1 MEGDVPGG
9 EVADGRQFVDSV
21 VVTGA
26 SKGIGYAI
34 AERLLQAGWAVVGI
48 ARRHNE
54 GLSALEN
61 ANAATFRTVLGD
73 VRERATHERA
83 AEVAQQ
89 LGRLSGWVNN
99 AGIELQTRAHDLDD
113 HDMHEVLQVNL
124 VGYLLGCSV
133 ACAVFVREHTPGAI
147 VNISS
152 IRAIVSFPSGFV
164 YEAANGGRDA
174 LTRSVA
180 VQYGHLGIRCNAIRP
195 GTILTPLVQL
205 DLDRAPDPVALR
217 AEWNREHPLQRVGL
231 PDEVAH
237 AVAFLLSPQAS
248 FITGAFLNV
257 DGGATARSYPYPPD
271 HNIPNMPGWPPAQP
285 A

>member
-1 MEGDVPGG
+1 ME
-9 EVADGRQFVDSV
+9 SV

-34 AERLLQAGWAVVGI
+34 ARRLLQDGWAVVGV
-48 ARRHNE
+48 ARHRNADLE
-54 GLSALEN
+54 GLE
-61 ANAATFRTVLGD
+61 AAYPAVFRSVLGD
-73 VRERATHERA
+73 VRHRATHERA
-83 AEVAQQ
+83 ADVASG

-99 AGIELQTRAHDLDD
+99 AGIEIQTRAHDLNDA
-113 HDMHEVLQVNL
+113 DMHEVLQVNL

-133 ACAVFVREHTPGAI
+133 ACAVFVRERTPGAI

-180 VQYGHLGIRCNAIRP
+180 VQYGHLGIRCNAVRP
-195 GTILTPLVQL
+195 GTILTPLALL
-205 DLDRAPDPVALR
+205 DLERAADPAALR
-217 AEWNREHPLQRVGL
+217 AEWDREQPLGRVGL
-231 PDEVAH
+231 PEEVAD
-237 AVAFLLSPQAS
+237 AVAFLLSPRAA

-271 HNIPNMPGWPPAQP
+271 HNIPNMPGWPPDP
-285 A
+285 SG

>member
-1 MEGDVPGG
+1 M
-9 EVADGRQFVDSV
+9 DSV

-34 AERLLQAGWAVVGI
+34 AERLLEDGWAVVGV
-48 ARRHNE
+48 ARHRNADLDE
-54 GLSALEN
+54 LE
-61 ANAATFRTVLGD
+61 AAHPTAFRAVLGD
-73 VRERATHERA
+73 VRHRATHEKA
-83 AEVAQQ
+83 AEVVQG
-89 LGRLSGWVNN
+89 LGRLAGWVNN
-99 AGIELQTRAHDLDD
+99 AGIELQTRAHDLNDD
-113 HDMHEVLQVNL
+113 DMHEVLQVNL

-133 ACAVFVREHTPGAI
+133 ACAVFVREGTPGAI

-152 IRAIVSFPSGFV
+152 IRAIVSFPSGFA

-217 AEWNREHPLQRVGL
+217 AEWNREQPLGRVGL
-231 PDEVAH
+231 PEEVAH
-237 AVAFLLSPQAS
+237 AVAFLLSPRAS
-248 FITGAFLNV
+248 FITGTFLNV

-271 HNIPNMPGWPPAQP
+271 HNIPNMPGWPPTP
-285 A
+285 PE

>member
-1 MEGDVPGG
+1 VE
-9 EVADGRQFVDSV
+9 SV

-34 AERLLQAGWAVVGI
+34 AERLLQDGWQVVGI
-48 ARRHNE
+48 ARHRND
-54 GLSALEN
+54 GLAALE
-61 ANAATFRTVLGD
+61 AGHGAAFRPVLGD

-83 AEVAQQ
+83 ALVAQGM
-89 LGRLSGWVNN
+89 GRLTGWVNN
-99 AGIELQTRAHDLDD
+99 AGIEIQTRAHDLND
-113 HDMHEVLQVNL
+113 HDMQETLQVNL

-133 ACAVFVREHTPGAI
+133 ACAEFVRARTPGAI

-152 IRAIVSFPSGFV
+152 IRAIVSFPSGFA

-180 VQYGHLGIRCNAIRP
+180 VQYGHLGIRCNAVRP
-195 GTILTPLVQL
+195 GTILTPLTQL

-217 AEWNREHPLQRVGL
+217 AEWDKEQPLRRVGM
-231 PDEVAH
+231 PEEVAH
-237 AVAFLLSPQAS
+237 TVAFLLSPQVT
-248 FITGAFLNV
+248 FITGAFINV

-271 HNIPNMPGWPPAQP
+271 HNIPNMPGWPPVGQGDAP
-285 A
+285 RLP

>member
-1 MEGDVPGG
+1 ME
-9 EVADGRQFVDSV
+9 SV

-26 SKGIGYAI
+26 SKGIGFGI
-34 AERLLQAGWAVVGI
+34 AGRLLHDGWQVVGI
-48 ARRHNE
+48 ARHRNE
-54 GLSALEN
+54 GFDCLEASHGAAFRAL
-61 ANAATFRTVLGD
+61 LGD
-73 VRERATHERA
+73 VRERETHERA
-83 AEVAQQ
+83 ARAAQEM
-89 LGRLSGWVNN
+89 GRLAGWVNN
-99 AGIELQTRAHDLDD
+99 AGIEIQTRAHDLNDT
-113 HDMHEVLQVNL
+113 DMQEVLQVNL

-133 ACAVFVREHTPGAI
+133 ACAVFVKECTPGSI

-195 GTILTPLVQL
+195 GTILTPLAQL
-205 DLDRAPDPVALR
+205 DLDRAPDPAALR
-217 AEWNREHPLQRVGL
+217 AEWDREQPLLRVGM
-231 PDEVAH
+231 PEEVAH
-237 AVAFLLSPQAS
+237 VVAFLLSPQAS
-248 FITGAFLNV
+248 FITGAFVNV

-271 HNIPNMPGWPPAQP
+271 HNIPDMPGWPPA

>member
-1 MEGDVPGG
+1 VE
-9 EVADGRQFVDSV
+9 SV

-26 SKGIGYAI
+26 SKGIGFAI
-34 AERLLQAGWAVVGI
+34 GERLLKDGWQVVGI
-48 ARRHNE
+48 ARHRSE
-54 GLSALEN
+54 GLDALE
-61 ANAATFRTVLGD
+61 ATYGASFKALLGD
-73 VRERATHERA
+73 VKERATHERA
-83 AEVAQQ
+83 AQAARQIGK
-89 LGRLSGWVNN
+89 LTGWVNN
-99 AGIELQTRAHDLDD
+99 AGIEIQTRAHDLNDR
-113 HDMHEVLQVNL
+113 DMYEVLQVNL

-133 ACAVFVREHTPGAI
+133 ACAVFVEERTPGAI

-152 IRAIVSFPSGFV
+152 IRAIVSFPSGLA

-195 GTILTPLVQL
+195 GTILTPLAQQ
-205 DLDRAPDPVALR
+205 DIERAPDPAAAL
-217 AEWNREHPLQRVGL
+217 ADWDREQPLLRVGM
-231 PDEVAH
+231 PEEVAN

-271 HNIPNMPGWPPAQP
+271 HNIPNMPGWPPAR
-285 A
+285 